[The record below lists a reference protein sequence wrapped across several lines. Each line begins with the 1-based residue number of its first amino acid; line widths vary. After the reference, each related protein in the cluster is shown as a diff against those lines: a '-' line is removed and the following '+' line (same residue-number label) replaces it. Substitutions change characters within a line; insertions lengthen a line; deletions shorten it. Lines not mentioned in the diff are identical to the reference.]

1 MVVRGWYP
9 DPWGR
14 APLRWW
20 DGSGWTGA
28 VHPPGG
34 ETEIDVLT
42 TGGVLDSLL
51 RGAER
56 IAVIDVETTGLYSA
70 DRVVEIAVVTMDRRG
85 EVVDEFESLINPLRD
100 PGPTWLHGLTPSMLS
115 AAPVFEDVAFHVA
128 SLLDGAVVAAHNL
141 SFDSRL
147 LGGEFDRAG
156 VEIDWGFG
164 LDTLR
169 DAQRKMKPETLQT
182 PEILRE
188 IRNPEHKK
196 DVVSSL
202 KTEVSMRFAF
212 SFACVTLGLIGVPL
226 GITAQRRET
235 SVGFALSL
243 LVGIAYF
250 LLMTIVEMMRENNSI
265 RPYYLA
271 WLPNLLFIGLGVYLF
286 RRLAKK

>member
-1 MVVRGWYP
+1 GWIKLSVEPAARHKLERMLPDMLYNLASKNPLALFTDRQVMKEIPGYLIFAEREEDHLKHFQMVVLDKTSRPQVFVIAKRVNVGL
-9 DPWGR
+9 DPE
-14 APLRWW
+14 A
-20 DGSGWTGA
+20 
-28 VHPPGG
+28 
-34 ETEIDVLT
+34 ETP
-42 TGGVLDSLL
+42 
-51 RGAER
+51 
-56 IAVIDVETTGLYSA
+56 
-70 DRVVEIAVVTMDRRG
+70 TMLMD
-85 EVVDEFESLINPLRD
+85 LRD
-100 PGPTWLHGLTPSMLS
+100 AYFELTSP
-115 AAPVFEDVAFHVA
+115 D
-128 SLLDGAVVAAHNL
+128 
-141 SFDSRL
+141 
-147 LGGEFDRAG
+147 GEFSEMQPYAARSAPMP
-156 VEIDWGFG
+156 VG